1 MEQREIG
8 GLKVSVLGL
17 GASRL
22 ASLGAHG
29 SLRDAA
35 RLLDAAADLGVSFI
49 DTADTYGSTQCE
61 RWLGEL
67 TQRRSQ
73 RFVVATKCGLP
84 TVDLPRPLRAL
95 NQPAKKVLQRAGSE
109 HYLDSPHVMRSIEG
123 SLRRLRRERIE
134 LYFIHQPPVGVEQ
147 MDDLF
152 STLDEARTAGKI
164 GTYGVCSPDPEI
176 IRAAVNADRCAVV
189 QTAVNPLLTN
199 RLLAALESVS
209 EPSRVEIVAN
219 NVLAEGLRPAV
230 GGTADSQQAMLNLS
244 GRLAVLSRE
253 RGVSKAHLLIRHAAT
268 LSNVRVVLTG
278 TSNLAHLAENA
289 AALALPVTPKDLL
302 A

>member
-1 MEQREIG
+1 
-8 GLKVSVLGL
+8 
-17 GASRL
+17 
-22 ASLGAHG
+22 
-29 SLRDAA
+29 
-35 RLLDAAADLGVSFI
+35 
-49 DTADTYGSTQCE
+49 
-61 RWLGEL
+61 
-67 TQRRSQ
+67 
-73 RFVVATKCGLP
+73 
-84 TVDLPRPLRAL
+84 
-95 NQPAKKVLQRAGSE
+95 
-109 HYLDSPHVMRSIEG
+109 
-123 SLRRLRRERIE
+123 
-134 LYFIHQPPVGVEQ
+134 

-189 QTAVNPLLTN
+189 QTAVNPLATN
-199 RLLAALESVS
+199 RLLAALESVG

-219 NVLAEGLRPAV
+219 NVLAEGMRPAV
-230 GGTADSQQAMLNLS
+230 GGTADSQQAMRNLG

-253 RGVSKAHLLIRHAAT
+253 RGVSKAHLLIRHAAA